1 VNEKTDGDVGFF
13 MGAGFCPRKCLK
25 DSECNP
31 SDVISAHEK
40 TANDTAFQKKLLND
54 NRSHLQ
60 IRMIL
65 VNMPAV
71 FITTKYLMLG
81 NDLQGNDPS

>member
-1 VNEKTDGDVGFF
+1 
-13 MGAGFCPRKCLK
+13 M
-25 DSECNP
+25 
-31 SDVISAHEK
+31 SAHEK
-40 TANDTAFQKKLLND
+40 TANESVFQKKLLND